1 MKLTSALLGLLVLT
15 APVGSQQSE
24 FVQVVPPPAPVANVL
39 YNNFA
44 GKDVA
49 MSEEWI
55 AVGDYAAG
63 RTGEVYLYR
72 KTPSGWEFVQ
82 RILEAPA
89 TNFGSSLAIQ
99 GDTLIIGEYMWGWP
113 VNLQGKAYVYEWSGS
128 EWTKTQEL
136 IPGGLWSHDDPEF
149 GWTLALSG
157 DVLAV
162 SAVGADHP
170 VQGAGAVFVYERI
183 QGTWVLVERFA
194 LPAVPD
200 VLNKEYGF
208 LGTGLAISGNTI
220 VAGASKMFGAALVY
234 ERGPSGWSR
243 TALLENPTPEWNDSF
258 GYSADIS
265 GDTIVVGMPVAGG
278 SETRIGEAYIYER
291 DAIGDWALTREI
303 RASDGFQGDYFGFCL
318 ALEGDRLAV
327 GAPNANLNGPFSGTV
342 YLFART
348 QAGYWPATEKVRM
361 VASDPHP
368 VWGEHLGWAVDLHQD
383 FVLAGA
389 PNGWAGNIRPGKALV
404 FTIEL
409 GTSYCEPTSPGPH
422 ATLAV
427 TGSEVAR
434 RRRLTLTAR
443 DAPAEA
449 HGVFLV
455 SNSPG
460 SLPFG
465 SHQLC
470 LGAPVVRLSTALT
483 GIDGIALHDVDWTDP
498 GLAGKLAAGATS
510 YYQFVHAGKGSG
522 QRIELS
528 NAISLTLQ

>member
-1 MKLTSALLGLLVLT
+1 MKLTSALLGFLALT
-15 APVGSQQSE
+15 APVGSQQTE
-24 FVQVVPPPAPVANVL
+24 LVQIVPPPAPVANVL
-39 YNNFA
+39 YNQAA
-44 GKDVA
+44 GRAVA
-49 MSEEWI
+49 ISEEWV
-55 AVGDYAAG
+55 AVGDPSAG

-72 KTPSGWEFVQ
+72 KTPSGWVFLQ

-89 TNFGSSLAIQ
+89 TNFGCSLAIQ
-99 GDTLIIGEYMWGWP
+99 GSTLVIGETLWGWP
-113 VNLQGKAYVYEWSGS
+113 LNHHGKAHVYEWGGS
-128 EWTKTQEL
+128 QWTKTQEL
-136 IPGGLWSHDDPEF
+136 VPSGLWSHDRPEF
-149 GWTLALSG
+149 GWSLALSG

-170 VQGAGAVFVYERI
+170 VEGAGAIFVYERI
-183 QGTWVLVERFA
+183 QGTWVLVQRFA

-208 LGTGLAISGNTI
+208 LGTGLAISGKTI

-243 TALLENPTPEWNDSF
+243 TAILENPTPEWNDTF

-265 GDTIVVGMPVAGG
+265 GDTIVVGMPVVGG

-291 DAIGDWALTREI
+291 NAAGDWALATEI
-303 RASDGFQGDYFGFCL
+303 RASDTFKGDHFGNSL
-318 ALEGDRLAV
+318 ALDGNRLAV
-327 GAPNANLNGPFSGTV
+327 GAPNASLNGPFSGTV
-342 YLFART
+342 YLFTRS
-348 QAGYWPATEKVRM
+348 QAGYWPATEDVRM

-368 VWGEHLGWAVDLHQD
+368 VWGEHLGWAVDLHRD

-389 PNGWAGNIRPGKALV
+389 WHGWVGNIRPGKALV
-404 FTIEL
+404 FTLEL
-409 GTSYCEPTSPGPH
+409 GTSYCEPTSPGPY

-427 TGSEVAR
+427 TGSDVAR
-434 RRRLTLTAR
+434 RRRLTLTVR

-449 HGVFLV
+449 HGIFLI
-455 SNSPG
+455 SSTPG

-465 SHQLC
+465 NHQLC
-470 LGAPVVRLSTALT
+470 LGAPVVRLSMALT
-483 GIDGIALHDVDWTDP
+483 GIEGIALHDIDWTDSR
-498 GLAGKLAAGATS
+498 LTGKLAVGATS
-510 YYQFVHAGKGSG
+510 YYQFAHAGKGPG